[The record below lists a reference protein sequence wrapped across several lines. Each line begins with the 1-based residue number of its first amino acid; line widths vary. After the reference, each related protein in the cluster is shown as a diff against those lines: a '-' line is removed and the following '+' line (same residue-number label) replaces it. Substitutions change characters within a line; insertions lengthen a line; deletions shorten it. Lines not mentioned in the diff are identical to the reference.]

1 MQMRGSPDILV
12 KNLEFLLKADR
23 YGPIYRV
30 GGDYSEKSCKK
41 QIKVS
46 EKGAVN

>member
-1 MQMRGSPDILV
+1 MRGSSNISV
-12 KNLEFLLKADR
+12 KNLEFFLKAGG

-30 GGDYSEKSCKK
+30 GGDYSDKRCKK

-46 EKGAVN
+46 EKSAVN